1 MKKIKFIALGVLAF
15 ITIAS
20 TVFISCR
27 KQQKTITTYSNNTI
41 QSDLKKISEK
51 YTFKNVGFFKM
62 TEGEKRL
69 VAGGADI
76 AAAAEYASA
85 TWGLSVFPVLGFANG
100 VACGVVA
107 AAASVAAYNACGMV
121 VRTSGGS
128 APNPTGNYDVPN
140 PHNNPYEF
148 IGIRHNQL
156 VDVYYSGNM
165 NQRLN
170 SNTSIFNSTQL
181 NSSELQVLPVL
192 PNKLTVSINN
202 YISSNPITTATGIKP
217 FLDHFFINNDEL
229 QAKEIILTF
238 YNELKGIHS
247 LSQTMSF
254 INEYEIYFINCNTI
268 TPKEKEILL
277 TCFAVAKH
285 SFSLWDEVIA
295 Q

>member
-1 MKKIKFIALGVLAF
+1 MKKIILSIAILA
-15 ITIAS
+15 IANSTILTS
-20 TVFISCR
+20 CKKDSKTVSQI
-27 KQQKTITTYSNNTI
+27 SNNTI

-62 TEGEKRL
+62 TEGEKSL
-69 VAGGADI
+69 VAAGADL

-107 AAASVAAYNACGMV
+107 AAASVAAYNACGIV
-121 VRTSGGS
+121 TGPSGGS
-128 APNPTGNYDVPN
+128 APNPTGNYEVPN
-140 PHNNPYEF
+140 PHNNPYEL

-156 VDVYYSGNM
+156 VDIYYSGNM

-181 NSSELQVLPVL
+181 NSSELKVLPIL

-229 QAKEIILTF
+229 QVKEIILTF

-254 INEYEIYFINCNTI
+254 INDYEIYFINCNTI
-268 TPKEKEILL
+268 TPKEKEVLL

-285 SFSLWDEVIA
+285 SISLWEEVISE
-295 Q
+295 